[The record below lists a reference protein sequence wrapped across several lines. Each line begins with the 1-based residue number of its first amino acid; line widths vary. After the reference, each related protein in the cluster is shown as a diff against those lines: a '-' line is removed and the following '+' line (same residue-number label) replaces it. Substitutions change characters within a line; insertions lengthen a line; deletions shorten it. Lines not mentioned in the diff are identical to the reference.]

1 MTSPEGLT
9 EVTVLPGLA
18 PRARDT
24 HKGDFGHVLVVG
36 GSPGMTGAACLAAMA
51 AQRAGAG
58 LVTLAV
64 PCSLNPV
71 VEAKLTSAMSWPLPE
86 AEGHVLGPEAARR
99 VLAEAGRFDVVAVG
113 PGLGRAEPTRV
124 AVRMLVRELPRPAV
138 VDADALNA
146 LAGATEV
153 LRGAAGP
160 RMLTPHPGEMARLIG
175 GDARQVQADRRRLA
189 ATFARE
195 HGVVLA
201 LKGAASI
208 VTDGCRAYTN
218 PSGNPG
224 MASGGTGDVLTGLV
238 AGLHCQGLSG
248 FDAVCLGVFVHG
260 LAGDLAARRVGELSL
275 VAEDVLDCTPRALR
289 LVARSGAGAEAGVVL
304 DSLRGASAP

>member
-1 MTSPEGLT
+1 MMSPEGLT
-9 EVTVLPGLA
+9 EVSMLPGL
-18 PRARDT
+18 PLRARDA

-71 VEAKLTSAMSWPLPE
+71 VETKLTSAMSWPLPE
-86 AEGHVLGPEAARR
+86 DEGQVLGVEAARR
-99 VLAEAGRFDVVAVG
+99 VLAEVSRFDMVAVG
-113 PGLGRAEPTRV
+113 PGLGRDESTR
-124 AVRMLVRELPRPAV
+124 AAARMLVENLPCPAV

-146 LAGATEV
+146 LAGATAV
-153 LRGAAGP
+153 LRAAAGP
-160 RMLTPHPGEMARLIG
+160 RMLTPHPGEMGRLIG
-175 GDARQVQADRRRLA
+175 RDAGQVQADRWRLA
-189 ATFARE
+189 TTFARE
-195 HGVVLA
+195 YGVVVA

-208 VTDGCRAYTN
+208 VTDGCKAYTN

-238 AGLHCQGLSG
+238 AGLHCQGLSC
-248 FDAVCLGVFVHG
+248 FDALCLGVFVHG

-275 VAEDVLDCTPRALR
+275 VAEDLLDCAPEALS
-289 LVARSGAGAEAGVVL
+289 LVARWGAGAEASVVL
-304 DSLRGASAP
+304 DALRNAPAS